1 MGYASAMAWIMLII
15 VGILTIIIFT
25 TSKYWV
31 HYESEGGK

>member
-1 MGYASAMAWIMLII
+1 MLII
-15 VGILTIIIFT
+15 VGVLTVIIFT